1 MGKRK
6 NDSEGATEKVN
17 LSTEEVDFPRGGAS
31 VLTPLEHREISNKV
45 AKDLFS
51 TKVYKSS

>member
-1 MGKRK
+1 
-6 NDSEGATEKVN
+6 
-17 LSTEEVDFPRGGAS
+17 

-51 TKVYKSS
+51 TKVYKSSWSVNLVMLYANLSFR